1 MAENNFDVVIVGGG
15 LVGASL
21 AVALAPLPLKIAL
34 VETAA
39 FPETKPVWDE
49 RCIGLNEA
57 TRGIFER
64 MGVWASIRLE
74 AEPILSTHISERGR
88 FGVARFTAAEA
99 GLDALGYNTPMR
111 TIGGVLWKKLSSSP
125 NVRVI
130 CPAQVSG
137 LEVQPQ
143 SCVLRLT
150 PHASRLTAKLV
161 VAADGAQSAVRRMQ
175 GIGSEERNYGQTA
188 VVGAVKPERVHR
200 GVAYE
205 RFTPDGPIAVLP
217 RPDNCCVTIWTVPTE
232 KSKEILSWN
241 DARYLAEFQAAFG
254 NRLGDFLETG
264 RRGGYP
270 LSRVMSEKLTAAR
283 TIFAGNAAQT
293 LHPVAAQGFNLGLR
307 DVATLASLLKNATDP
322 GAPEL
327 LHEYETRREQDRQ
340 AVAGFTDKL
349 VRTFSND
356 MPGLRGLRHL
366 GLLALDLIPP
376 VKDAV
381 MRQNL
386 GISNYFPSPLVG
398 EGRERGR

>member
-1 MAENNFDVVIVGGG
+1 MNDAQTFDVVIVGGG
-15 LVGASL
+15 LAGASL
-21 AVALAPLPLKIAL
+21 SVALAPLPLKIAL

-39 FPETKPVWDE
+39 FPETKPAWDE

-64 MGVWASIRLE
+64 MGVWASIRPE

-88 FGVARFTAAEA
+88 FGIARFTAAEA

-111 TIGGVLWKKLSSSP
+111 ALGSVLWKKISAAP
-125 NVRVI
+125 NLRVI
-130 CPAQVSG
+130 CPVQVTA
-137 LEVQPQ
+137 LTHTPDAV
-143 SCVLRLT
+143 RLT
-150 PHASRLTAKLV
+150 LSTTESLSARLV
-161 VAADGAQSAVRRMQ
+161 VAADGAQSTVRRML
-175 GIGSEERNYGQTA
+175 GVGSEEHNYGQTA
-188 VVGAVKPERVHR
+188 VVGAVKPERAHR

-205 RFTPDGPIAVLP
+205 RFTPDGPIAMLP
-217 RPDNCCVTIWTVPTE
+217 RPNNHCVSIWTVPAE
-232 KSKEILSWN
+232 KSKEILNWG

-254 NRLGDFLETG
+254 NRLGRFLETG

-307 DVATLASLLKNATDP
+307 DVATLAGLLKGTADP

-327 LHEYETRREQDRQ
+327 LHEYARRRESDRQ
-340 AVAGFTDKL
+340 SVAGFTDKL

-356 MPGLRGLRHL
+356 LPGLRGLRHL

-376 VKDAV
+376 AKDAV

-386 GISNYFPSPLVG
+386 GQNAAL
-398 EGRERGR
+398 